1 MARGKVKT
9 DWIGGRVDE
18 DFKENVE
25 AYIDNAEMTMG
36 QLIRKAVDEY
46 IKNHPVEDKEG

>member
-25 AYIDNAEMTMG
+25 AYIDNADMTMG
-36 QLIRKAVDEY
+36 QLIRKAVEQY
-46 IKNHPVEDKEG
+46 IKNNPVSEEG

>member
-1 MARGKVKT
+1 MSRGKRKD

-25 AYIDNAEMTMG
+25 AYIDETDMTMG
-36 QLIRKAVDEY
+36 QLIRKAVEEY
-46 IKNHPVEDKEG
+46 IKNHPINK